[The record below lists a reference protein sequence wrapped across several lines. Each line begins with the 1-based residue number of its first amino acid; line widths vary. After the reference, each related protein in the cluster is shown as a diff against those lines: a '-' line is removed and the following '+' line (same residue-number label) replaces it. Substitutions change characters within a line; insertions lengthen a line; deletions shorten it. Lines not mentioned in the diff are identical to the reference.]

1 MYGKVNLLYVW
12 RKNMNNVDDLRYKMF
27 LKTYDVQS
35 EKFFDIVK
43 IFDASKSPPCKVE
56 LEQQVL
62 RAAYVA
68 NIWQNAYQRSSPALE
83 PLMFG
88 WKLCYENGR
97 PIYTFNWF
105 DGDQFPP
112 TVKDVILDE
121 DSPTTGE

>member
-68 NIWQNAYQRSSPALE
+68 NIWQIPR
-83 PLMFG
+83 
-88 WKLCYENGR
+88 
-97 PIYTFNWF
+97 
-105 DGDQFPP
+105 
-112 TVKDVILDE
+112 
-121 DSPTTGE
+121 TGTINVRMETLLREWTADIHVQLV